1 MTIQRAIEV
10 LKGYNEWRRC
20 DYEPCD
26 CKYSSL
32 EVGAAIDV
40 AIHCLWKVE
49 KMIEIINFGSGGYE

>member
-10 LKGYNEWRRC
+10 LKGYNEWRRG
-20 DYEPCD
+20 DHEPCD

-32 EVGAAIDV
+32 EIGAAIDV

-49 KMIEIINFGSGGYE
+49 KMIEIINFGDGGYE